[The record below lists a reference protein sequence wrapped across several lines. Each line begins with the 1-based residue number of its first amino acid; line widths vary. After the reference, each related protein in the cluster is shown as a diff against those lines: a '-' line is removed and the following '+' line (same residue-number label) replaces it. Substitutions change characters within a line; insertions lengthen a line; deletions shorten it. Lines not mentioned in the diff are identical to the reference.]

1 MLRTVV
7 RAVRL
12 YLQSTT
18 LAGRRGNRGGGDWG
32 GGGMAIPPG
41 EGERGLRTNQDL
53 AALGFVDGVD
63 VGEPAEAAAAVADDE
78 ADGAAPSAARLA
90 GRVLG
95 GDVEVL
101 VEVALD
107 APASPALHG
116 RRFLS
121 PSPPASR
128 PALFAGYRRFQ
139 KVISP

>member
-1 MLRTVV
+1 MILFYTINK
-7 RAVRL
+7 
-12 YLQSTT
+12 LQRCLVHVNYNLNFS
-18 LAGRRGNRGGGDWG
+18 
-32 GGGMAIPPG
+32 
-41 EGERGLRTNQDL
+41 QDL

-107 APASPALHG
+107 APASLLISKDC
-116 RRFLS
+116 RNFL
-121 PSPPASR
+121 
-128 PALFAGYRRFQ
+128 FVEWKGT
-139 KVISP
+139 K

>member
-32 GGGMAIPPG
+32 MAIPPG
-41 EGERGLRTNQDL
+41 RGEGLRTNQDL

>member
-18 LAGRRGNRGGGDWG
+18 LAGRRGNRGGGDG
-32 GGGMAIPPG
+32 GGGNGDPAGGGG
-41 EGERGLRTNQDL
+41 EGLRTNQDL

-95 GDVEVL
+95 GDVKVL